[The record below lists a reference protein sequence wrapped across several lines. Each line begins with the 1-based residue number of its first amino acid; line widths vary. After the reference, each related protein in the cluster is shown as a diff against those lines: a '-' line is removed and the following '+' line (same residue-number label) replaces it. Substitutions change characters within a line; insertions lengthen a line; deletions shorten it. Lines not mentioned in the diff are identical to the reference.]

1 MHKISMAAVSAL
13 ALLSASAYAQQSPS
27 ADTTPRSSTTPAY
40 SPAAAPKAP
49 AKNPLKQE
57 DVSKIEGTSVLDS
70 DSKKIGDVSRVLMKP
85 EDKKIDRL
93 VVRAGGVLGL
103 GGHLAAV
110 PIDEFS
116 WMPDAA
122 AFKLDKKADDWK
134 SMAEWQE
141 PGTAASITGSSPPT
155 EKKTTTSRSEEK

>member
-1 MHKISMAAVSAL
+1 MHKISTAAVSAL
-13 ALLSASAYAQQSPS
+13 ALLTTSAYAQQSPS
-27 ADTTPRSSTTPAY
+27 ADSTPRSGTTPAY
-40 SPAAAPKAP
+40 SRATAPKAP
-49 AKNPLKQE
+49 AQNPLKQE

-70 DSKKIGDVSRVLMKP
+70 DGKKIGDVSRVLMKP

-93 VVRAGGVLGL
+93 VVRAGGILGV

-116 WMPDAA
+116 WIADAA
-122 AFKLDKKADDWK
+122 SFKLDKTADDLK

-141 PGTAASITGSSPPT
+141 PGTAVSTTRSSLSP
-155 EKKTTTSRSEEK
+155 EKKTTTSRSEE